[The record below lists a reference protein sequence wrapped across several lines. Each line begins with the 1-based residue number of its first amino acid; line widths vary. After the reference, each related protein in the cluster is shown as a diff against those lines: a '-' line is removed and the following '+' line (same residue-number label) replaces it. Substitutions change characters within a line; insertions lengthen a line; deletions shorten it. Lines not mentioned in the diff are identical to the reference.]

1 MIKFWNLLTL
11 DQKLDLLKQVIPVI
25 SIVIGATISI
35 IIFALTKR
43 KEINFKIHEQ
53 RKKKY
58 EECLNFYQKIFSNNS
73 FDIEEFIRLQ
83 QELYLYG
90 SNKVLLK
97 IIEMN
102 EIGKGN
108 QINRN
113 DILLVLFG
121 QLLQLMREEIGLTN
135 KQISI
140 RDSLSLFVTDVYD
153 EKYESLFK

>member
-25 SIVIGATISI
+25 SIVAGATISI
-35 IIFALTKR
+35 FSFTLTKR

-102 EIGKGN
+102 EIGRGN
-108 QINRN
+108 QIDRN

-153 EKYESLFK
+153 EKYDFLFK